1 MRLGKRSY
9 AVVGWLPF
17 TGSGILR
24 DMKSSTGSAE
34 VALALLGRVFFTL
47 GLFTVVLLIRS
58 AAHACILSRAML
70 GFPLGSDQEGFLGV
84 SGVALNLGPHRK
96 TGRLGDA
103 T

>member
-1 MRLGKRSY
+1 VRLGKRSY

-24 DMKSSTGSAE
+24 DMKSCTGSAE
-34 VALALLGRVFFTL
+34 VALALLGRPFFTL
-47 GLFTVVLLIRS
+47 GLFTVVLRIRS
-58 AAHACILSRAML
+58 AAHACILSRA
-70 GFPLGSDQEGFLGV
+70 SWASRSVAIRKGFLGV

-96 TGRLGDA
+96 PGRLGDA